1 MICKRISSRMVD
13 SIVGFD
19 TTRVILV
26 NSHRLLSAVMYVRG
40 EDMVVAMERGERMMM
55 MMV

>member
-1 MICKRISSRMVD
+1 MVD

-19 TTRVILV
+19 TMRVILV
-26 NSHRLLSAVMYVRG
+26 NSHRLLSAVMYVRR
-40 EDMVVAMERGERMMM
+40 EDMVVARERGERMMM